1 MNSNDKCNSR
11 SCLKSLFLLWFVSDL
26 VRSLWWL
33 SKVFKKDVK
42 EIVAIFTVYTK
53 MVETFFKISFF
64 SLFSVP

>member
-1 MNSNDKCNSR
+1 
-11 SCLKSLFLLWFVSDL
+11 VSDL